1 MRFRKQVQRELRKRD
16 DRAYPQTS
24 GEAALDLAVNVID
37 ALIDEIDQRPKHG
50 WISEKVADGQHAI
63 LVEARERLRRL

>member
-16 DRAYPQTS
+16 SFVTPPSTGDAT
-24 GEAALDLAVNVID
+24 LDLAVNVID